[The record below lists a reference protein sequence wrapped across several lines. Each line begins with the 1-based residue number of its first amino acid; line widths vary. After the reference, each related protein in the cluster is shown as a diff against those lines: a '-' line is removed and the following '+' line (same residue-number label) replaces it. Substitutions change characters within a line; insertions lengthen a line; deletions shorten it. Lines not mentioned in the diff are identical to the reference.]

1 MRLFS
6 FSTIYIHIDFAFKT
20 STACIIVN
28 AYDAYW
34 AKERRGGLYRTY
46 DKVNIK
52 EAMRYLIGNAYFQVG
67 SLLFQQIIG
76 IPMGSDPAP
85 FLANL
90 FLFIYE
96 SRWLTNLKISDPR
109 RARRLSNIF
118 RFIDDLIALNDGHE
132 FLKSFK
138 DIYPV
143 EMVLK
148 QENDT
153 DQSASFLD
161 LEINIDDKSF
171 TSKLYD
177 KRDSFNFSI
186 VRFPHKCSNMPS
198 KMFYSTIGAEI
209 LRIAR
214 ATSKYAWFCRSV
226 NCFIERMKKQGTN
239 VAGLRRTL
247 SRLMQRHHCTFTK
260 YLKLPT
266 EIIDDI
272 LNI

>member
-1 MRLFS
+1 
-6 FSTIYIHIDFAFKT
+6 
-20 STACIIVN
+20 
-28 AYDAYW
+28 
-34 AKERRGGLYRTY
+34 
-46 DKVNIK
+46 
-52 EAMRYLIGNAYFQVG
+52 
-67 SLLFQQIIG
+67 
-76 IPMGSDPAP
+76 
-85 FLANL
+85 
-90 FLFIYE
+90 
-96 SRWLTNLKISDPR
+96 
-109 RARRLSNIF
+109 
-118 RFIDDLIALNDGHE
+118 
-132 FLKSFK
+132 
-138 DIYPV
+138 
-143 EMVLK
+143 MVLK

-226 NCFIERMKKQGTN
+226 SCFIERMKKQGTN

-247 SRLMQRHHCTFTK
+247 LRLMQRHHCTFAK
-260 YLKLPT
+260 YLQLPT
-266 EIIDDI
+266 EITDDI